1 MVFDCIK
8 IGTVSS
14 VNPAK
19 TTARVVF
26 PDDDGLVSYDLQV
39 LQVNSFRNTDFAM
52 PDVGTDVVCAFLSSG
67 SEEGFILGAVYTD
80 GNPPPESSM
89 DKRTVVFKDGTRIS
103 YDRATHTLS
112 AEIGGTSIV
121 ADRQNVS
128 VVAPTA
134 ISGEAGTSVSIKGGQ
149 TVSVE
154 GGQTVSVT
162 GGAQIS
168 LSAPVLTLTMG
179 GTTMTLRGSGATIKT
194 DTLTIEG
201 NVVCTGDVTAGGIS
215 LQNHT
220 HTGVHGETSAAH

>member
-14 VNPAK
+14 VDPAK
-19 TTARVVF
+19 TTARVIF

-80 GNPPPESSM
+80 GNPPPEGSM

-112 AEIGGTSIV
+112 ADIEGTSIV
-121 ADRQNVS
+121 ADRQNVTITAPAS
-128 VVAPTA
+128 VTVNCTNATVNASSSVTIDTPKTDITGVLNVAGLITGKGGLA
-134 ISGEAGTSVSIKGGQ
+134 ISGGSGGAAA
-149 TVSVE
+149 
-154 GGQTVSVT
+154 SVT
-162 GGAQIS
+162 G
-168 LSAPVLTLTMG
+168 TL
-179 GTTMTLRGSGATIKT
+179 KT
-194 DTLTIEG
+194 
-201 NVVCTGDVTAGGIS
+201 TGDVVAGGIS
-215 LQNHT
+215 LQGHT
-220 HTGVHGETSAAH
+220 HTEQGDGAETSSAH